1 MEMKKK
7 FYTAALGAILLAGCS
22 QEETPVSGQGEAV
35 KMTFTANLSTGIQSR
50 ADGEAVVSVDKLIC
64 AVFKQ
69 ETNDGQVSLNGTE
82 LIRDTV
88 DVDVTTGKATFT
100 PTLLKSEKYGIVFWA
115 YKEGTNFYN
124 TENLAAITFNPNVN
138 DNVDPKAE
146 GLVAYTSTIKNV
158 STDSSGDDL
167 KVTLT
172 RPLAQVNI
180 ATTQSDWDI
189 VEKLGETPA
198 TSTITL
204 TNCSNVYNALNG
216 TYSGGATFTYTIS
229 LSNAN
234 KLADTEMVLLGTGY
248 TFPGSTV
255 DCSISLKN
263 NAETPAEIYTKKVS
277 FLPTE
282 SNHRTNVVP
291 ETTTD
296 ENGKEVGGLMT
307 GTVSYEVTISEG
319 YSNTTNKTPEELE
332 EEAKQNQGNNE

>member
-7 FYTAALGAILLAGCS
+7 FYTLALGAILLASCS
-22 QEETPVSGQGEAV
+22 QDETPLAGEAEAV
-35 KMTFTANLSTGIQSR
+35 KMTFTANLSSDIHSR
-50 ADGEAVVSVDKLIC
+50 AEGETPTVSVDKLIC
-64 AVFKQ
+64 AVCKQ
-69 ETNDGQVSLNGTE
+69 TVEGETASLSDI

-88 DVDVTTGKATFT
+88 DVDATTGKATFT
-100 PTLLKSEKYGIVFWA
+100 PTLLKGYKYGIVFWA
-115 YKEGTNFYN
+115 YKSGTNFYDTN
-124 TENLAAITFNPNVN
+124 NLANITFTPNAGN
-138 DNVDPKAE
+138 NQDPNAE
-146 GLVAYTSTIKNV
+146 GLVAYTKTVKDV
-158 STDSSGDDL
+158 STSSTDL
-167 KVTLT
+167 QVTLT

-180 ATTQSDWDI
+180 STTQSDWDI

-204 TNCSNVYNALNG
+204 TNCSNVYNALNE

-291 ETTTD
+291 KTTTD

-319 YSNTTNKTPEELE
+319 YNSTTNKTPEELE

>member
-7 FYTAALGAILLAGCS
+7 FYTVALGALLLTSCSQDETPLAG
-22 QEETPVSGQGEAV
+22 EAEAV

-88 DVDVTTGKATFT
+88 DVDATTGKATFT
-100 PTLLKSEKYGIVFWA
+100 PTLLKGYKYGIVFWA
-115 YKEGTNFYN
+115 YKSGTNFYDTN
-124 TENLAAITFNPNVN
+124 NLASITFTPNAGNNQDPNV
-138 DNVDPKAE
+138 E
-146 GLVAYTSTIKNV
+146 GLVAYTKTVKDV
-158 STDSSGDDL
+158 STSSTDL
-167 KVTLT
+167 QVTLT

-204 TNCSNVYNALNG
+204 TNCSNVYNALNE

-296 ENGKEVGGLMT
+296 ESGKEVGGLMT

-319 YSNTTNKTPEELE
+319 YNSTTNKTPEELE